1 MKYLSLDDVIVLH
14 DKMMDIM
21 GGLKG
26 FDKSRVSYLESA
38 LEHIKNDDLYPSF
51 LDKLTHLMFFCVKFH
66 PFLDGNKRSAILIA
80 RVFIKLNVPQSLPND
95 FYAKLENIVVNVAS
109 NEMSKEQLRDFLAN
123 LLSLQNDKN
132 ALEPKKNI

>member
-1 MKYLSLDDVIVLH
+1 MKYLSIDEAITLH
-14 DKMMDIM
+14 DDIMEAM

-38 LEHIKNDDLYPSF
+38 LEHIKNDDLYPRF
-51 LDKLTHLMFFCVKFH
+51 LDKLTHLMFCCVKFH
-66 PFLDGNKRSAILIA
+66 PFLDGNKRSAIYLA
-80 RVFIKLNVPQSLPND
+80 KAFIKLNAPQSLPND

-109 NEMSKEQLRDFLAN
+109 NEMSKEQLHDFLAN

-132 ALEPKKNI
+132 TLESKKNI

>member
-14 DKMMDIM
+14 DKMMKIM

-38 LEHIKNDDLYPSF
+38 LEHIKNDDLYPRF
-51 LDKLTHLMFFCVKFH
+51 LDKLTHLVFCCVKFH

-80 RVFIKLNVPQSLPND
+80 RVFIKVNFSQSLPND

-109 NEMSKEQLRDFLAN
+109 NEMSKEQLHDFLAN
-123 LLSLQNDKN
+123 LLSLQNDKST
-132 ALEPKKNI
+132 LESKKI